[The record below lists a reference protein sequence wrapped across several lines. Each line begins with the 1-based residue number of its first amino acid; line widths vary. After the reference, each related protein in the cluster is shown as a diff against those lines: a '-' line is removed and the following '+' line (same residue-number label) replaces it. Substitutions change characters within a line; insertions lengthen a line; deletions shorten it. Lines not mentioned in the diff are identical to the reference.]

1 MDQTGNFALVTGA
14 CSGIGLHISK
24 ILAGKGYNILGVSN
38 QADGLS
44 KLKADLERSYEI
56 SVVTLDLD
64 LAQED
69 SAANL
74 HSFCRENKLPIEVLV
89 NNAGML
95 IYGET
100 AKVDPAKARSILNLH
115 VITPVMLCRLFGEQM
130 VAQNKGYILNVSSIS
145 AVMPYP
151 TISLYGPSKS
161 FIRHFTRAIRTE
173 LRPHGVNV
181 TCLLPGA
188 TETSFYDG
196 TGFSIG
202 NKGKSNLS
210 KSPEYVAAAA
220 VNALFR
226 NRSVCIP
233 GVLNKLIVRFLPL
246 LPYSIINLIY
256 RKRYFIPLS
265 E

>member
-38 QADGLS
+38 QSDGLS

-56 SVVTLDLD
+56 SVITLDID

-74 HSFCRENKLPIEVLV
+74 HSFCIENKLPIEVLV

-95 IYGET
+95 VYGET
-100 AKVDPAKARSILNLH
+100 AKVDPAKASSILNLH
-115 VITPVMLCRLFGEQM
+115 VTTPVMLCRLFGEQM

-151 TISLYGPSKS
+151 TISLYGPSKA
-161 FIRHFTRAIRTE
+161 FLRHFTRAIRTE
-173 LRPHGVNV
+173 MKPHGVIV
-181 TCLLPGA
+181 TCLIPGA
-188 TETSFYDG
+188 TDTSFYDD

-202 NKGKSNLS
+202 NNRKGLS
-210 KSPEYVAAAA
+210 KSPEYVATAA
-220 VNALFR
+220 VKALFR

-233 GVLNKLIVRFLPL
+233 GVLNKLIVRLLPL
-246 LPYSIINLIY
+246 LPYSIISAIY
-256 RKRYFIPLS
+256 RKCYFIPGS